1 MKKIIRIIPR
11 LDIKNGFL
19 IKGINLEG
27 LRILGNPIDF
37 AKNYYDQGADE
48 ISYLDNV
55 ATLYGTK
62 NLSKFI
68 KKTAQNIFIPLSV
81 GGGIYTLDHIKELL
95 DSGADKICIN
105 SAVVKNLSFL
115 DKAVKLIGSSN
126 IVINI
131 EYVKIDNESYVTTS
145 LGRDLSEI
153 KLKKWAKIVENSGAG
168 EIVLTSINNE
178 GIGQGFDLKN
188 IKEISENIKIPVIA
202 HGGAGNFHHIYEVI
216 KKTQISGVMIA
227 SLFHYDLAG
236 NFKFKKPSVGNTSFL
251 QNELKKKPQ
260 FNLRKLKQ
268 FLKKKNILVR
278 NEKN

>member
-1 MKKIIRIIPR
+1 MEKIIRIIPR

-27 LRILGNPIDF
+27 LRVLGNPIDF

-68 KKTAQNIFIPLSV
+68 KKTSQNIFIPLSV
-81 GGGIYTLDHIKELL
+81 GGGISRLDHIRELL

-131 EYVKIDNESYVTTS
+131 EYVDIDQEFVVTTS
-145 LGRDLSEI
+145 LGRDLSKI
-153 KLKKWAKIVENSGAG
+153 KLKNWAKIVENAGAG
-168 EIVLTSINNE
+168 EIVLTSINHE
-178 GIGQGFDLKN
+178 GIGKGFDIKN
-188 IKEISENIKIPVIA
+188 IREITENINIPVIA
-202 HGGAGNFHHIYEVI
+202 HGGASNFRHVYEVI
-216 KKTQISGVMIA
+216 KKTKISGVMIA
-227 SLFHYDLAG
+227 SLFHYDLIG
-236 NFKFKKPSVGNTSFL
+236 NFQFKKPLIGNTSFL
-251 QNELKKKPQ
+251 ENELIKKPKL
-260 FNLRKLKQ
+260 NLKGLKQ
-268 FLKKKNILVR
+268 FLKTKKVSIR
-278 NEKN
+278 